1 MAFKNKRKNYN
12 LIMALTLVEDLFQF
26 ISKVSALSKLHLTE
40 LTIKVMSEMRSK
52 RSSKL
57 FFDTI
62 KKEWRMLLKYAC

>member
-1 MAFKNKRKNYN
+1 
-12 LIMALTLVEDLFQF
+12 MALTLVEDLFQF

-57 FFDTI
+57 FFHTI

>member
-1 MAFKNKRKNYN
+1 
-12 LIMALTLVEDLFQF
+12 MALTLVEDLFQF